1 MTQPSSGP
9 SSGPSLSGPSLAAAR
24 GERIVVRVT
33 PDGTISAE
41 TMGVKGPKCLD
52 YVAILE
58 DLLEA
63 TTTSSAFTAE
73 YAETAQ
79 NSATAT
85 YDEARNDVQ
94 QR

>member
-1 MTQPSSGP
+1 MAPPPSSSPHG
-9 SSGPSLSGPSLAAAR
+9 AR
-24 GERIVVRVT
+24 VVVRVT

-41 TMGVKGPKCLD
+41 TMGIKGPKCLD
-52 YVAILE
+52 YVAVLE

-73 YAETAQ
+73 YSETAQ
-79 NSATAT
+79 LSATAT
-85 YDEARNDVQ
+85 YDEARNDLQ